1 MRRHLL
7 AQAVLAV
14 ATKWT
19 LVPAVLPFAGLDTVT
34 PGNADVVAKKART
47 LACWNQG
54 MLLHLCIVFSA
65 GDDALGPLKLN
76 KSEVYGGHAAA
87 PWLFKNR
94 ESPR

>member
-1 MRRHLL
+1 L

-47 LACWNQG
+47 LAVGIRACFCIFALFSPPG
-54 MLLHLCIVFSA
+54 MI
-65 GDDALGPLKLN
+65 ALGPLKLN
-76 KSEVYGGHAAA
+76 KSEGYGGHAAA
-87 PWLFKNR
+87 PWFFKNR